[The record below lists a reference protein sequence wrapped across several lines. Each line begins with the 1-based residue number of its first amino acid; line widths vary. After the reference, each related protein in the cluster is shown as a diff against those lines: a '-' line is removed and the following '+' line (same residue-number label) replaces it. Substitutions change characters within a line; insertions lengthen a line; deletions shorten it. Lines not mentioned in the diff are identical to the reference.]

1 MENKEI
7 RAKKSLG
14 SRIVGEWNTRTIVAI
29 AIGAALYGVLMV
41 FGGIPVFSNTQLT
54 TAMIVPVVVAGLFGP
69 LPALVTCGVG
79 NVIADLIG
87 GWGLWFDWSIGNAVM
102 AFCVGLLPLYGA
114 NIKEGVFSVKHAIIY
129 AICCVLGNVLAFGV
143 VTPVFSY
150 LLYASDLNVTFLQA
164 FAATLGNSAVLVVIG
179 IPVLILL
186 AKRFKARTN
195 LSQETSD
202 KY

>member
-7 RAKKSLG
+7 SAKKSGG
-14 SRIVGEWNTRTIVAI
+14 SLIVGEWNTRTIVAI

-54 TAMIVPVVVAGLFGP
+54 TAMIVPVVVGGLFGP

-114 NIKEGVFSVKHAIIY
+114 NIKEGVFTVKHAIIY
-129 AICCVLGNVLAFGV
+129 AICCILGNVLAFGI
-143 VTPVFSY
+143 VTPIFSY
-150 LLYASDLNVTFLQA
+150 LLYATDLNITFLQA
-164 FAATLGNSAVLVVIG
+164 FAATLGNSAVLVIIG

-186 AKRFKARTN
+186 AKRFKSRTN
-195 LSQETSD
+195 LSQEKSD

>member
-54 TAMIVPVVVAGLFGP
+54 TAMIVPVVVGGLFGP

-129 AICCVLGNVLAFGV
+129 AICCVLGNVFAFGV

-164 FAATLGNSAVLVVIG
+164 FAATLGNSAVLVIIG